1 MAGVMIVSKG
11 ESRGWDGGKEEE
23 EEEEESGRTPWLL
36 QQAINPHY
44 KQASQH
50 YHVIPFITT
59 WAESAPLYIPLYSCS
74 PPPNPQPRNIDGGD
88 GVTPVKNVAFGE
100 KKNEEEKK
108 IYFTCSDIDMLLTSR
123 PVQILMRRG
132 SITLRNANELW
143 MPKS

>member
-1 MAGVMIVSKG
+1 MVGVMIVRKG
-11 ESRGWDGGKEEE
+11 ESWGWDGGKEE

-36 QQAINPHY
+36 QQAINPRY

-59 WAESAPLYIPLYSCS
+59 RAESAPLYIPSIAATHLPTPS
-74 PPPNPQPRNIDGGD
+74 PRNIDGGD
-88 GVTPVKNVAFGE
+88 GVTPVKNVAFWKKK
-100 KKNEEEKK
+100 KKN
-108 IYFTCSDIDMLLTSR
+108 YFTCSDIDMPLTSR